1 MPTNLMPPSTTAKES
16 PAVQAPDFKA
26 FADQYLSTALGKP
39 VPWESL
45 DAEIAKL
52 PVDPTT
58 GKPTADAAKL
68 RKGVVDSYVNDVLPQ
83 HYPREVLPQM
93 QAKARADLDPQVA
106 ASTIGTAGTAT
117 LDAKTAGYDSLIQL
131 EGKLKDPAQRAE
143 NTIALD
149 KAARANGKKLIADLG
164 LSQIDAD
171 ARRTLIQQEIDKR
184 RKLAEVVTAKFN
196 AGEVPAEQAQADIDR
211 IAREVTSLDGA
222 LKDTNDASTWSTE
235 AVWAAGGVGKALI
248 SVPEFVGRIVNGT
261 TNWLTDKPFA
271 VGFADD
277 SGAVVGNM
285 AKARQWITHNVEDW
299 DAGDPSQVKLDAA
312 MQAFD
317 AGGFGSGLD
326 VVANHPEVALRML
339 ATSGVDSVAQFLA
352 GGYAGMGTAALAKG
366 AMRGATSV
374 AELSTIAQ
382 GAATARV
389 IGAVGSST
397 SFAALSGADDEKR
410 HLTDA
415 LNNMGIDQF
424 LSMPEI
430 QKEQAVWGT
439 LQGEALNTYI
449 TAKKQAIIDE
459 TYTKTAATTAALLAA
474 SGYVGSKYGVDA
486 WLLGRKDALGA
497 AAGASMGKRAAHGL
511 LAGAVG
517 GTHEGLEEV
526 AETGV
531 QHVFYVDAINKDLH
545 DKTPFSNFS
554 GAFTQGFIVGG
565 VMDGFAGARAS
576 NKPEAT
582 QGSPA
587 PDGGAPD
594 TVTPDNLATHW
605 TDEQLRTPE
614 VAKRVDA
621 AYAVFGGEAS
631 PYSVT
636 GLKTN
641 VRENSD
647 GTASPAF
654 FTLDKATRE
663 RLDRLHQQAGDP
675 TQPAADLQQSRARHM
690 LMLETAR
697 VKRVLETRDRRETYR
712 AAMDATRTPK
722 DDPSE
727 FVRAGM
733 PQEHNQTT
741 LPSVPERNE
750 MVQARADSLRAEP
763 QDELRLIDP
772 AQGELD
778 FEPQGMNYDWLVH
791 GANNPQSQAT
801 GTADDQLALPLD
813 AAFQGEDPLRQPAQ
827 MQLPFGQPYDDSL
840 TPKPYQ
846 QDDLGIGS
854 GWQMQLVFDDA
865 GVQSRV
871 LEVVNNLQAEQEQQ
885 AATQET
891 KSPDEPAEL
900 PPESNTALAIEA
912 GLPIAEHHTSIANQV
927 VGSAGV
933 DVTVDDK
940 GAFFVMLSNETTED
954 TRITPVSV
962 SDAVEN
968 AKTMLPNVNP
978 FEQVNLAIKGIMTT
992 IGQVGKV
999 KNPAVVSAV
1008 RYAVLRAVLNALPNN
1023 YVTHH
1028 PSGRRR
1034 SEKQMRK
1041 TATTWAGLH
1050 RSMIEERA
1058 RIYDAPRSTTAYDY
1072 VVGNR
1077 TTLTPRL
1084 KPFRAE
1090 LDDLR
1095 GKWFVQ
1101 QNELEALGTDG
1112 IIDALV
1118 TAPEKQTPQTS
1129 TATVDPIQDAV
1140 TKVASVEVAQT
1151 ITDLDNGELM
1161 PVEVASDVVTTAA
1174 VQAQAQEQLQAD
1186 LEDAIA
1192 AVASLGGTAEQTR
1205 TALQEVEAA
1214 AEAQAEVL
1222 GVPLDPTLLDIAYE
1236 QVAQDATPEEI
1247 PEVTPSVTAQQPVV
1261 SPPKPRKR
1269 RKAAFEPPTEAEYIT
1284 PPIEEDVLVG
1294 TSYLNDDRKLDAAV
1308 RVSELQARKKKKIPL
1323 WQRDRDAA
1331 LGVTQ
1336 ATEAAPVDNLIST
1349 APETSVAA
1357 DVIPALVEQ
1366 VQVQHE
1372 ALTTTVKRKG
1382 KRKVDVSSKSPTAY
1396 TQPDDMQEVD
1406 AVRHPPM
1413 SNAQAKTS
1421 SGTDGAHAKTWRSE
1435 VAGTLANT
1443 ITARITPE
1451 QLYATITDAID
1462 HAVASNSKKPKVQLV
1477 WMKSQ
1482 DVVDKAARTTT
1493 NVADLAAV
1501 FADALQKAIDS
1512 TDAKTHLG
1520 EAVLVER
1527 LRLLRDGKVTA
1538 STQIGVTAV
1547 TGGQDSLNYGEHAA
1561 SPALSALDFSKGW
1574 LAAVTPHLSPA
1585 LQSLARAVDQ
1595 SIEDRAGD
1603 NAMYVSFDKEA
1614 TTGIGGF
1621 YVRAWDKAFIRYPNL
1636 KTPEQ
1641 AAKTVLHEK
1650 LHQALRDVSNVYL
1663 LLQSGKLSRDTKVPS
1678 VQALIPILDNIEAL
1692 RAHTVATVE
1701 ERTGKKLEAFTDV
1714 HHGLQNVDEFLAEL
1728 SNPSFGRLLAAV
1740 PAPQGKGSVLGDVLR
1755 AIKRVFGLKSPNV
1768 HQLALND
1775 LHRLLQMT
1783 AGGAFKAA
1791 SEHVKAAHTRAGSD
1805 TLAQLQNI
1813 ERAGYHSL
1821 TPDNPASLYAT
1832 AQRDG
1837 FGSPAMKLYANRQVA
1852 DAPLSAATLKAQ
1864 FDKMDGC

>member
-1 MPTNLMPPSTTAKES
+1 MPTNLTPPSTPAKEQ

-26 FADQYLSTALGKP
+26 FADQYLNTALGKP

-52 PVDPTT
+52 PADPTT

-106 ASTIGTAGTAT
+106 ASSIGSVGAT
-117 LDAKTAGYDSLIQL
+117 TPDVKTAGYDSLIQL

-164 LSQIDAD
+164 LSQIDVG

-248 SVPEFVGRIVNGT
+248 GLPEFVGRVVNGT

-277 SGAVVGNM
+277 SGEVVGNM
-285 AKARQWITHNVEDW
+285 AKAREWITHNVEDW

-326 VVANHPEVALRML
+326 VVASHPEVALRML

-352 GGYAGMGTAALAKG
+352 GGYAGAGTAALVKG

-374 AELSTIAQ
+374 AELSTLAQ
-382 GAATARV
+382 GATTARAV
-389 IGAVGSST
+389 GAVGSS
-397 SFAALSGADDEKR
+397 SAVAGLGNADDMKR

-415 LNNMGIDQF
+415 LNSMGTDKF
-424 LSMPEI
+424 LSMPEV
-430 QKEQAVWGT
+430 QKEQAVWGK

-449 TAKKQAIIDE
+449 AAKKQAIIDE

-474 SGYVGSKYGVDA
+474 SGTIGSKYGVEA

-511 LAGAVG
+511 LAGTVG

-531 QHVFYVDAINKDLH
+531 QHVFYVDSLNKDLH
-545 DKTPFSNFS
+545 EKTPFSNFS

-576 NKPEAT
+576 NKPEAA
-582 QGSPA
+582 QGNPA
-587 PDGGAPD
+587 SDSGAPD
-594 TVTPDNLATHW
+594 TVTPDNLATRW
-605 TDEQLRTPE
+605 TDEQLQTHE

-621 AYAVFGGEAS
+621 AYAVFGSEAS

-636 GLKTN
+636 GLRTT
-641 VRENSD
+641 VRENTD

-654 FTLDKATRE
+654 FTLDKASRE
-663 RLDRLHQQAGDP
+663 RLDRLQQHAGDP

-697 VKRVLETRDRRETYR
+697 VKRLLETRDRRETYR
-712 AAMDATRTPK
+712 SAMDATRTPK

-727 FVRAGM
+727 FVRVGM
-733 PQEHNQTT
+733 PQEHNQAT

-763 QDELRLIDP
+763 QDELRMVDP

-840 TPKPYQ
+840 TPKPYTQ
-846 QDDLGIGS
+846 EDFGIGS
-854 GWQMQLVFDDA
+854 GWQMQLVFDDT
-865 GVQSRV
+865 GVQNRV

-885 AATQET
+885 TATQET
-891 KSPDEPAEL
+891 TSLDEPSEL

-927 VGSAGV
+927 VGSAGI

-940 GAFFVMLSNETTED
+940 GQFYVMLSNETAED
-954 TRITPVSV
+954 TRITPVSI

-968 AKTMLPNVNP
+968 AKTMLPNANP
-978 FEQVNLAIKGIMTT
+978 FEQVNLAIKGIMTA

-999 KNPAVVSAV
+999 KNPAIVSAV

-1034 SEKQMRK
+1034 SEKPMRK

-1118 TAPEKQTPQTS
+1118 TAPEKSPTKPTNDI
-1129 TATVDPIQDAV
+1129 DPVQDAV

-1151 ITDLDNGELM
+1151 IADLDNGELM
-1161 PVEVASDVVTTAA
+1161 PVEVAADVVTTAA
-1174 VQAQAQEQLQAD
+1174 VQEQAQEQLQVDIA
-1186 LEDAIA
+1186 DAIA
-1192 AVASLGGTAEQTR
+1192 AVVSLGGTSEQTR

-1222 GVPLDPTLLDIAYE
+1222 GVPLDTTQLDVAYE
-1236 QVAQDATPEEI
+1236 QVAQDATPEEMQ
-1247 PEVTPSVTAQQPVV
+1247 EVTPNTAKQQPVV
-1261 SPPKPRKR
+1261 STPKPRKR
-1269 RKAAFEPPTEAEYIT
+1269 HKTAFEPPPEAEYIT
-1284 PPIEEDVLVG
+1284 PPVEEDVLVD
-1294 TSYLNDDRKLDAAV
+1294 TSYLNADRKLDAAI
-1308 RVSELQARKKKKIPL
+1308 RVSEMQARKKKKIPL

-1331 LGVTQ
+1331 LGLNQPADVAPVDDL
-1336 ATEAAPVDNLIST
+1336 ATALPETTPVDNLATTSE
-1349 APETSVAA
+1349 ETSVAA
-1357 DVIPALVEQ
+1357 DVIPTLVEQ

-1372 ALTTTVKRKG
+1372 ALTTVKRKG
-1382 KRKVDVSSKSPTAY
+1382 KRKVDVASKTQTAY
-1396 TQPDDMQEVD
+1396 VQPDDVHDVD
-1406 AVRHPPM
+1406 A
-1413 SNAQAKTS
+1413 A
-1421 SGTDGAHAKTWRSE
+1421 
-1435 VAGTLANT
+1435 
-1443 ITARITPE
+1443 TP
-1451 QLYATITDAID
+1451 
-1462 HAVASNSKKPKVQLV
+1462 
-1477 WMKSQ
+1477 
-1482 DVVDKAARTTT
+1482 
-1493 NVADLAAV
+1493 
-1501 FADALQKAIDS
+1501 
-1512 TDAKTHLG
+1512 
-1520 EAVLVER
+1520 
-1527 LRLLRDGKVTA
+1527 
-1538 STQIGVTAV
+1538 
-1547 TGGQDSLNYGEHAA
+1547 
-1561 SPALSALDFSKGW
+1561 LDFSKGW
-1574 LAAVTPHLSPA
+1574 LAAVTPHLSPG
-1585 LQSLARAVDQ
+1585 LQSLASAVDQ

-1603 NAMYVSFDKEA
+1603 NAMYVSFDKEVTA
-1614 TTGIGGF
+1614 GSGGF
-1621 YVRAWDKAFIRYPNL
+1621 YTPAWDKAFIRYPNM
-1636 KTPEQ
+1636 KNPEQ

-1650 LHQALRDVSNVYL
+1650 IHQALRDVSNVYR

-1714 HHGLQNVDEFLAEL
+1714 HYGLRNVDEFLAEL

-1755 AIKRVFGLKSPNV
+1755 AVKRIFGLKSPNV

-1783 AGGAFKAA
+1783 AAAA
-1791 SEHVKAAHTRAGSD
+1791 SKHVTEAHTRAGSEA
-1805 TLAQLQNI
+1805 LAQLQTI
-1813 ERAGYHSL
+1813 ESSGYRSL
-1821 TPDNPASLYAT
+1821 TPDNPATLYAT

-1852 DAPLSAATLKAQ
+1852 DAPLSAATLQAQ

>member
-415 LNNMGIDQF
+415 LNNMGVDQF

-697 VKRVLETRDRRETYR
+697 VKRLLETRDRRETYR

-827 MQLPFGQPYDDSL
+827 MQLPFGKPYDDSL

-891 KSPDEPAEL
+891 TSPDEPAEL

-927 VGSAGV
+927 VGSAGI

-940 GAFFVMLSNETTED
+940 GEFFVMLSNETAED
-954 TRITPVSV
+954 TRITPVSI

-978 FEQVNLAIKGIMTT
+978 FEQVNLAIKGIMTA

-999 KNPAVVSAV
+999 KNPAITSAV

-1161 PVEVASDVVTTAA
+1161 PVEVASDVVTTEEA
-1174 VQAQAQEQLQAD
+1174 QEQAQEQLQVD

-1192 AVASLGGTAEQTR
+1192 AVASLGGSPEQTR
-1205 TALQEVEAA
+1205 AALQEVEAA

-1222 GVPLDPTLLDIAYE
+1222 GVPLDPTPLDIAYE

-1247 PEVTPSVTAQQPVV
+1247 PEVTPSVTAQQPIT
-1261 SPPKPRKR
+1261 STPKPRKR

-1331 LGVTQ
+1331 LGLNQPAET
-1336 ATEAAPVDNLIST
+1336 APVDGLAT
-1349 APETSVAA
+1349 ALPETSVST
-1357 DVIPALVEQ
+1357 DVIPTLVEQ
-1366 VQVQHE
+1366 AQVQHE
-1372 ALTTTVKRKG
+1372 ALTTVKRKG

-1396 TQPDDMQEVD
+1396 TQPDD
-1406 AVRHPPM
+1406 A
-1413 SNAQAKTS
+1413 
-1421 SGTDGAHAKTWRSE
+1421 DGAYAKAWRDE
-1435 VAGTLANT
+1435 VAGVLADTVTMQTTAEHLLTLV
-1443 ITARITPE
+1443 TA
-1451 QLYATITDAID
+1451 AID
-1462 HAVASNSKKPKVQLV
+1462 HAVTSNSKKPKVQLV
-1477 WMKSQ
+1477 WLDSLGL
-1482 DVVDKAARTTT
+1482 VNKAARETNNTTE
-1493 NVADLAAV
+1493 LAKA
-1501 FADALQKAIDS
+1501 FADALQRALDM
-1512 TDAKTHLG
+1512 TDVKTHLG

-1527 LRLLRDGKVTA
+1527 LRQLQNGSLPESALDTFYATTKQGSEMPFADIVP
-1538 STQIGVTAV
+1538 AV
-1547 TGGQDSLNYGEHAA
+1547 TGGRDSVDWGGNTE
-1561 SPALSALDFSKGW
+1561 SPAPSPTSALDFSKGW